1 MIGLLFK
8 QLLAAVSPYTSF
20 WNSEY
25 FLELLKRQLFN
36 SFCVTKTK
44 TLPYKC
50 ECDKIE
56 FELYKT
62 HYDAMIYFYFTFYIS
77 IIIVVFTGF
86 FIQVNY
92 IRSNP
97 SNKVTS
103 NTPLI
108 NQVLKDLDDINKKR
122 QETFD
127 INQSKK
133 RKFLETIEESL
144 RENDE
149 PQDTRTHATAAQET
163 EFVTIDL

>member
-8 QLLAAVSPYTSF
+8 QFLAAVLPYTSF

-25 FLELLKRQLFN
+25 FLELLKQQLFN
-36 SFCVTKTK
+36 SFCATKTK
-44 TLPYKC
+44 TLPYHC
-50 ECDKIE
+50 ECDKT
-56 FELYKT
+56 ELEWYKT
-62 HYDAMIYFYFTFYIS
+62 HYDNMNYFYFFAYTS

-86 FIQVNY
+86 FIQINH
-92 IRSNP
+92 IRSNA
-97 SNKVTS
+97 SNAVKIS

-122 QETFD
+122 QVTFD

-144 RENDE
+144 RENNE
-149 PQDTRTHATAAQET
+149 QDTTQTQDTQES